1 MNESNI
7 KGVSIRSIL
16 AFIIVLACCGVAVWT
31 RDIEVLKLLSF
42 LVLGF
47 YFGQKP
53 VTPANTTTT
62 TTSAEVKAPVEVP
75 KS

>member
-16 AFIIVLACCGVAVWT
+16 AFVIVVSACAIAIYTKDLPTLKDLA
-31 RDIEVLKLLSF
+31 F

-53 VTPANTTTT
+53 TVPANTTTT
-62 TTSAEVKAPVEVP
+62 VASTTQEIKP
-75 KS
+75 

>member
-16 AFIIVLACCGVAVWT
+16 AFMIVAACCAI
-31 RDIEVLKLLSF
+31 DIYNKDAITLKDLAF

-53 VTPANTTTT
+53 APTSTPPTPAKGN
-62 TTSAEVKAPVEVP
+62 
-75 KS
+75 